1 MADIFGIG
9 TTLGALGDTTIGALN
24 FGLQKE
30 AYEYQ
35 KQQQEYANKWNE
47 YVYEDQKKQ
56 ANTAVQRY
64 VKDLE
69 AAGMNKLLAAG
80 GSAGTGSATSAST
93 VGVTP
98 PQMQANL
105 TEKIGS
111 IYDSVYKMVTMG
123 NEIATSQA
131 QRQLMS
137 SQALQSIE
145 SSNLTKAQKKAIMYD
160 LEKSMNMN
168 IRTTD
173 NLNSNFNSLMSI
185 IGRATAK
192 TEEEIKE
199 YERRQEQKKEANQS
213 WSNDKEKVH
222 TSEYVRDPNMP
233 SW

>member
-9 TTLGALGDTTIGALN
+9 TTLGALGDAAIGGLN
-24 FGLQKE
+24 FALQKE
-30 AYEYQ
+30 AFEYQ

-47 YVYEDQKKQ
+47 YVYEDQKQQ

-80 GSAGTGSATSAST
+80 GSAGTGSTTSAST

-105 TEKIGS
+105 TEKIGT

-145 SSNLTKAQKKAIMYD
+145 NSNLTKAQKKAIMYD

-185 IGRATAK
+185 IGSVTAK

>member
-1 MADIFGIG
+1 MADLFGIG
-9 TTLGALGDTTIGALN
+9 TALGAVGDTIIGGLN
-24 FGLQKE
+24 YGLQKE
-30 AYEYQ
+30 AFELQ
-35 KQQQEYANKWNE
+35 KKQQEYANRWNE
-47 YVYEDQKKQ
+47 YVYEDQKRL
-56 ANTAVQRY
+56 ANTAVQRH

-69 AAGMNKLLAAG
+69 AAGMNKLLATG

-98 PQMQANL
+98 PQMGTNL
-105 TEKIGS
+105 TEKIS
-111 IYDSVYKMVTMG
+111 AVYDSVYKMVTMG

-137 SQALQSIE
+137 SQALQAVE
-145 SSNLTKAQKKAIMYD
+145 SSNLTEAQKKAIIYD

-173 NLNSNFNSLMSI
+173 SLNNNFNSLMSI
-185 IGRATAK
+185 IGRATAN
-192 TEEEIKE
+192 TEEEVKE
-199 YERRQEQKKEANQS
+199 YERRQERKKEANQS